1 MSHPAPSSRRQS
13 TCLPSRSARPNSMRA
28 LGCFDVNFH
37 ALPNKLFN
45 TMCSS
50 RGSPF
55 AVRPSS
61 IWNAT
66 FRSGSDFFKSIA
78 IDRAISLKS
87 TRSRCISLRDNRFN
101 TSSPSI
107 KSPIRTASQR
117 MGLLID
123 GLLVLN
129 RLSRSEM
136 HRERVDLSEIARSI
150 AMDLKKSDPERNVAF
165 QIEDGLTANGDPRL
179 LHIVLN
185 NLFGNAWKFT
195 SKHPS
200 ARIEFGRAERE
211 GKQVLCLRDDGAGF
225 DMAYASKLFGP
236 FQRLHGVHEFDGTG
250 IGLATAQR
258 IIHRPGGKIWAESA
272 IQKGAAFYFTL

>member
-1 MSHPAPSSRRQS
+1 
-13 TCLPSRSARPNSMRA
+13 
-28 LGCFDVNFH
+28 
-37 ALPNKLFN
+37 
-45 TMCSS
+45 
-50 RGSPF
+50 
-55 AVRPSS
+55 
-61 IWNAT
+61 
-66 FRSGSDFFKSIA
+66 
-78 IDRAISLKS
+78 
-87 TRSRCISLRDNRFN
+87 
-101 TSSPSI
+101 
-107 KSPIRTASQR
+107 
-117 MGLLID
+117 LID

-258 IIHRPGGKIWAESA
+258 IIHRHGGKIWAESA